1 MVALI
6 TALVAGS
13 ALAFVGLCYR
23 EAHSSAAW
31 VPPATYMALAGLLL
45 LPINLV
51 HKVRIGLCAL
61 LFRSCYRPVKRQL
74 HGASSRAG
82 PPLSSFPA
90 TAAQSAAAA

>member
-45 LPINLV
+45 LPFNLV
-51 HKVRIGLCAL
+51 HKVRPPFVL
-61 LFRSCYRPVKRQL
+61 L
-74 HGASSRAG
+74 
-82 PPLSSFPA
+82 LSSDR
-90 TAAQSAAAA
+90 